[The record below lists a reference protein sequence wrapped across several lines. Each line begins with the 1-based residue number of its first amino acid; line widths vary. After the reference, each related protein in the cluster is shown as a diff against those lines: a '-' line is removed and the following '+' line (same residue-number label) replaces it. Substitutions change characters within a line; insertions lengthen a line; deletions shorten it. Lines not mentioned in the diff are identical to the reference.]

1 MALFILRQAPAASQP
16 RLCRTALGRFPF
28 MQRVAGLASQLFV
41 RKLQKLEFAARIAV
55 RAREFDQ
62 LRRPRLLEPPDIKQT
77 HPEHASLAA
86 VSIAF
91 LKVSLYGIG
100 GGGGLVW
107 ARRIT
112 VDQQRWISEQDF
124 ADIVSLC
131 QFMPGPN
138 IVGIAVCVGT
148 RLRGAIGAVVAVS
161 GFLLIPWTIGFIV
174 GVLCLQH
181 AQNPVLQHILGG
193 ISAAAAGLL
202 VATGLRMMLPHRGS
216 PAAVI
221 FASFGFLLMA
231 LAKLPLLIVLIGL
244 APLSIAAAGF
254 QIARAR

>member
-1 MALFILRQAPAASQP
+1 
-16 RLCRTALGRFPF
+16 
-28 MQRVAGLASQLFV
+28 
-41 RKLQKLEFAARIAV
+41 
-55 RAREFDQ
+55 
-62 LRRPRLLEPPDIKQT
+62 
-77 HPEHASLAA
+77 
-86 VSIAF
+86 
-91 LKVSLYGIG
+91 
-100 GGGGLVW
+100 
-107 ARRIT
+107 
-112 VDQQRWISEQDF
+112 
-124 ADIVSLC
+124 
-131 QFMPGPN
+131 MPGPN

-148 RLRGAIGAVVAVS
+148 RLRGAIGAVAAVS

-221 FASFGFLLMA
+221 FASLGFLLMA